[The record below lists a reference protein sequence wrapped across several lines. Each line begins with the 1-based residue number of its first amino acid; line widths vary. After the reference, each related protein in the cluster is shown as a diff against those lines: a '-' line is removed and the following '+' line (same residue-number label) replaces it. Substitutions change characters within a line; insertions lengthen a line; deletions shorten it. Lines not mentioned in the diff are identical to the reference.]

1 VSIVLEEKEDFT
13 SFEGVVRKLARVF
26 RELEGSRGLLSN
38 EEKEGNGMRE
48 VKRGVSEGK
57 KDGGAVGRAANNF
70 APHVGGKVYAI
81 CEMILEDLNNYC
93 ECMTP
98 IGLFHSTL
106 LPSLLALDTSLTPSR
121 TSLQTQQTPST

>member
-1 VSIVLEEKEDFT
+1 MSIVLDEKEDFT

-26 RELEGSRGLLSN
+26 RELEGIGRLLSRD
-38 EEKEGNGMRE
+38 EKE
-48 VKRGVSEGK
+48 EGAGKGGHGGQESGTGGGKGSTMK
-57 KDGGAVGRAANNF
+57 K

-98 IGLFHSTL
+98 IGTYSSFASSRGLQ
-106 LPSLLALDTSLTPSR
+106 LPSI
-121 TSLQTQQTPST
+121 